1 MSEEKTLAAK
11 LNSINEY
18 EREPVPESKT
28 KNFKSF
34 AGMVMGEHVA
44 GTEFVI
50 GPMFLA
56 YGASAFDVFIG
67 LLIGNILAVLSWT
80 FVAAR
85 TATKIRTTI
94 FFQLELIGGKITVS
108 VYNVLNTLMFAFAA
122 ASMIAV
128 SATAVGVPFN
138 LPMLEIGDILPQ
150 NWNWVWIVIIV
161 GSVITFVAAFGYDIV
176 SKFANV
182 CAPWMPLIFIT
193 GAFAVLPQF
202 DVKSFSDFWTVAN
215 EQIWTGVPAE
225 GMPKFT
231 IWHVIAFSWLCNT
244 QMHLGLGDTSIY
256 RYAKK
261 WTYGFASALGTFIG
275 HYMAWIASGIL
286 CAAALRSISP
296 GNIAFGAVGWAGL
309 IAVIIAGW
317 TTANPTIYRAGLALQ
332 PVLKKQKRWVLTTI
346 IGAFTTLLA
355 CFPGV
360 VTQLLNFLAFYAL
373 IIAPVGAIVWVDVHI
388 LPRLGMQS
396 NFAELSSLKVNWA
409 VVAAWVLSF
418 AICQVGYLLYGI
430 EGMHFFLAVP
440 AWILAALLY
449 LAFSR
454 QLQKKRSSS
463 INETG

>member
-1 MSEEKTLAAK
+1 MKQESAIKQK

-18 EREPVPESKT
+18 EREPVPENRT

-56 YGASAFDVFIG
+56 YGASAFDVFVG

-80 FVAAR
+80 FIASK

-94 FFQLELIGGKITVS
+94 FYQLELVGGKFTVS
-108 VYNVLNTLMFAFAA
+108 VYNLMNTVMFAFAA

-138 LPMLEIGDILPQ
+138 MPQIQIGDILPPDI
-150 NWNWVWIVIIV
+150 NWIWIVLVV
-161 GSVITFVAAFGYDIV
+161 GAVITIVASFGYDAV

-182 CAPWMPLIFIT
+182 CAPWMPLIFIA
-193 GAFAVLPQF
+193 GAIAVLPQLG
-202 DVKSFSDFWTVAN
+202 VHSFSDFWQVAN
-215 EQIWTGVPAE
+215 DKIWTGVPAE
-225 GMPKFT
+225 GLPKFT
-231 IWHVIAFSWLCNT
+231 IWHIAAFSWLCNT

-261 WTYGFASALGTFIG
+261 WQYGFASALGTFIG

-286 CAAALRSISP
+286 CAAALGSISP
-296 GNIAFGAVGWAGL
+296 GTIAYGAVGWAGL
-309 IAVIIAGW
+309 IAVIMAGW
-317 TTANPTIYRAGLALQ
+317 TTANPTMYRAGLALQ
-332 PVLKKQKRWVLTTI
+332 PILKNQKRWVLTAI
-346 IGAFTTLLA
+346 IGTFTTILA

-373 IIAPVGAIVWVDVHI
+373 LIGPVGAIVWTDVYI
-388 LPRLGMQS
+388 IPKMGLQ
-396 NFAELSSLKVNWA
+396 NNYAQLKNKLNRWP
-409 VVAAWVLSF
+409 VVIAWVGSF
-418 AICQVGYLLYGI
+418 GICQIAYILYGI
-430 EGMHFFLAVP
+430 EGMHFFLALP
-440 AWILAALLY
+440 AWIIAVILY
-449 LAFSR
+449 AIFTKIEQR
-454 QLQKKRSSS
+454 K
-463 INETG
+463 

>member
-1 MSEEKTLAAK
+1 MSEERTLAEK

-18 EREPVPESKT
+18 EREPVPLSRT

-56 YGASAFDVFIG
+56 YGASAIDVFIG
-67 LLIGNILAVLSWT
+67 LLIGNLLAVLSWT
-80 FVAAR
+80 FVAAK
-85 TATKIRTTI
+85 TAVKIRTTI

-108 VYNVLNTLMFAFAA
+108 VYNVLNTIMFAFAA

-150 NWNWVWIVIIV
+150 NWNWVWIVMIV
-161 GSVITFVAAFGYDIV
+161 GGVITVVATFGYDTV
-176 SKFANV
+176 SRFANV

-193 GAFAVLPQF
+193 GALAVLPQLG
-202 DVKSFSDFWTVAN
+202 VHSFSDFWTVAN
-215 EQIWTGVPAE
+215 EKIWTGIPAE

-231 IWHVIAFSWLCNT
+231 IWHIIAFSWLCNT
-244 QMHLGLGDTSIY
+244 QMHLGLGDTTIY

-261 WTYGFASALGTFIG
+261 WTYGFASALGAFVG

-296 GNIAFGAVGWAGL
+296 GAIAFGAVGWAGL

-317 TTANPTIYRAGLALQ
+317 TTANPTMYRAGLALQ
-332 PVLKKQKRWVLTTI
+332 PVLKKQKRWVLTLI
-346 IGAFTTLLA
+346 IGSFTTLLA

-373 IIAPVGAIVWVDVHI
+373 IIAPVGAIVWTDVHL
-388 LPRLGMQS
+388 LPKLGMKS
-396 NFAELSSLKVNWA
+396 NFAQLSSKKVSWA
-409 VVAAWVLSF
+409 VVGAWALAF
-418 AICQVGYLLYGI
+418 GICQTWYLMFGI
-430 EGMHFFLAVP
+430 AGMQFFLAVP
-440 AWILAALLY
+440 AWLIASVLY
-449 LAFSR
+449 LLFSKYY
-454 QLQKKRSSS
+454 QQNFSPKTPQQS
-463 INETG
+463 

>member
-1 MSEEKTLAAK
+1 MSQEKTIAEK

-18 EREPVPESKT
+18 EREPVPLNKT

-56 YGASAFDVFIG
+56 YGASAIDVFIG

-94 FFQLELIGGKITVS
+94 FFQLELVGGKITVS
-108 VYNVLNTLMFAFAA
+108 VYNVLNTIMFAFAA

-128 SATAVGVPFN
+128 SATAVGVPFD
-138 LPMLEIGDILPQ
+138 LPMLEVGDILPQ

-161 GSVITFVAAFGYDIV
+161 GAVITVVAAFGYDIV

-182 CAPWMPLIFIT
+182 CAPWMPLIFVA
-193 GAFAVLPQF
+193 GAMAVLPQLG
-202 DVKSFSDFWTVAN
+202 VKSLSDFWSVAN
-215 EQIWTGVPAE
+215 EKIWTGVPAE

-244 QMHLGLGDTSIY
+244 QMHLGLGDTTIY

-261 WTYGFASALGTFIG
+261 WTYGLASALGTFIG

-296 GNIAFGAVGWAGL
+296 GTIAYGAVGWAGL
-309 IAVIIAGW
+309 VAVIIAGW
-317 TTANPTIYRAGLALQ
+317 TTANPTMYRAGLALQ
-332 PVLKKQKRWVLTTI
+332 PVLKKQKRWVLTAI
-346 IGAFTTLLA
+346 IGTFTTLLA

-373 IIAPVGAIVWVDVHI
+373 VVAPVGAIVWSDVYL
-388 LPRLGMQS
+388 LPKLGMKS
-396 NFAELSSLKVNWA
+396 NFARLGKLKTNWA
-409 VVAAWVLSF
+409 VVGAWVLSF
-418 AICQVGYLLYGI
+418 AICQVGYILYGI

-440 AWILAALLY
+440 AWIISMLLY
-449 LAFSR
+449 VGFSF
-454 QLQKKRSSS
+454 QVQKSYNRT
-463 INETG
+463 NN